1 MDPRVYLAAPPRSAC
16 RAPPEA
22 APPSFTMNTLPAP
35 APAAEAPQAAA
46 FRLAS
51 VLKARLSPE
60 AVVRTDEPLA
70 RRTTLRV
77 GGCADVLVEPAGEED
92 LALVLSEARNLGVPW
107 RVLGRGSNLLVRDGG
122 LRGLVICLAHAAFG
136 RIEGSGSWLR
146 CGAGARLK
154 DVAAEARRRALAG
167 LEFLSGI
174 PGSVGGALRMNAGAW
189 NTATFERL
197 ESIRYMAPDGTVREC
212 PAAEVP
218 AAYRRCELFRDHLAL
233 AAVFRGEP
241 STREAVEERLND
253 LNRRRWA
260 SQPAAPSAG
269 CIFKNPAAIPA
280 GRLIDELGLKGT
292 RIGGAAVSTV
302 HGNFI
307 VNEGEA
313 TAADVL
319 ALIEFIRR
327 TAREA
332 RGIELETEVE
342 IVGE

>member
-1 MDPRVYLAAPPRSAC
+1 MNSGTTPIPHDAVRPGAVADLAASLR
-16 RAPPEA
+16 
-22 APPSFTMNTLPAP
+22 
-35 APAAEAPQAAA
+35 
-46 FRLAS
+46 
-51 VLKARLSPE
+51 ARLSPE
-60 AVVRTDEPLA
+60 AAVRIDEPLA

-77 GGCADVLVEPAGEED
+77 GGSADLLVEPAGESD
-92 LALVLSEARNLGVPW
+92 LATTLAEARLRGVPW
-107 RVLGRGSNLLVRDGG
+107 RVFGRGSNLLVRDRG
-122 LRGLVICLAHAAFG
+122 LRGLVICLVHPSFSA
-136 RIEGSGSWLR
+136 IEADAPRLR

-154 DVAAEARRRALAG
+154 DVAAEARRQALAG
-167 LEFLSGI
+167 LEFLAGI

-189 NTATFERL
+189 NAATFERL
-197 ESIRYMAPDGTVREC
+197 EWVRYLTPDGAIVERPAREI
-212 PAAEVP
+212 PAV
-218 AAYRRCELFRDHLAL
+218 YRRCELFRDHIAL
-233 AAVFRGEP
+233 GAVFVGEP
-241 STREAVEERLND
+241 SSREAVEERMNE

-307 VNEGEA
+307 VNDGEA
-313 TAADVL
+313 TASDIL
-319 ALIEFIRR
+319 QLIDLIRR
-327 TAREA
+327 RAREA